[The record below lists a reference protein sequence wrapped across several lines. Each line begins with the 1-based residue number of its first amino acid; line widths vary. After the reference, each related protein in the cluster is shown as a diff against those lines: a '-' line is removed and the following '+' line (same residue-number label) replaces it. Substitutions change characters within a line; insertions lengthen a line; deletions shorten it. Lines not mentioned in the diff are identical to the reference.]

1 MRFTGVETGADFE
14 RFIISGLQEAG
25 LVVHDTPTSGDYGAD
40 LIFEYRGVRFAGQC
54 KYYADRVGVQAVQEI
69 LGALGY
75 YEADCGI
82 VFTNAVYTQQARNLA
97 EANGVLLL
105 DGEALMEFS
114 YEEWGIPLFD
124 AFLSGR
130 GIVRTV
136 RTEQE
141 WVMNDLMARYG
152 FSAQKIVK
160 DCISRGLPYYK
171 VGREY
176 RFVPEQVEK
185 WELQQRY
192 VPVGQKGVEE
202 LPAFRR
208 FRISLQHAYRD
219 AKNRGDREK
228 AREIK
233 RIMRINGIRNG
244 EGWYV
249 FLGTAV
255 MALSLMALL
264 IWAIQHV

>member
-14 RFIISGLQEAG
+14 RFIIRGLQEAG

-40 LIFEYRGVRFAGQC
+40 LIFEYRSVRFAGQC

-82 VFTNAVYTQQARNLA
+82 VFTNAVFTQQARNLA

-114 YEEWGIPLFD
+114 YDERGIPLLD
-124 AFLSGR
+124 AFMNRR
-130 GIVRTV
+130 GVVRTAQSA
-136 RTEQE
+136 QE

-152 FSAQKIVK
+152 FSAQKIIK

-185 WELQQRY
+185 WELKQRY
-192 VPVGQKGVEE
+192 IPVGQKGVEE
-202 LPAFRR
+202 LPAFRH
-208 FRISLQHAYRD
+208 FRLRLQHAYRD
-219 AKNRGDREK
+219 AKSRGDCDKE
-228 AREIK
+228 REI
-233 RIMRINGIRNG
+233 RQIMRINGIGNG
-244 EGWYV
+244 GGWHIA
-249 FLGTAV
+249 FGTAV
-255 MALSLMALL
+255 FVLALAVLL
-264 IWAIQHV
+264 LWAIQHR

>member
-14 RFIISGLQEAG
+14 RFIICGLQEAG

-40 LIFEYRGVRFAGQC
+40 LVFEYRGVRFAGQC
-54 KYYADRVGVQAVQEI
+54 KYYTDKVGVQAVQEI

-82 VFTNAVYTQQARNLA
+82 VFTNAVFTQQASNLA

-105 DGEALMEFS
+105 DGEALVEFS
-114 YEEWGIPLFD
+114 YNEQGIPLFD
-124 AFLSGR
+124 AFMNQR
-130 GIVRTV
+130 GAVRTV
-136 RTEQE
+136 RSVQE
-141 WVMNDLMARYG
+141 WVMNDLVARYG

-160 DCISRGLPYYK
+160 DCVSRGLPYYK

-185 WELQQRY
+185 WEIKQRY
-192 VPVGQKGVEE
+192 IPVGHNGVEE

-208 FRISLQHAYRD
+208 FRLRLQEAYRN
-219 AKNRGDREK
+219 AKNRGDRDK

-233 RIMRINGIRNG
+233 RIMRINGIGNG
-244 EGWYV
+244 GGWYIA
-249 FLGTAV
+249 LGTA
-255 MALSLMALL
+255 ALVLALAVLL
-264 IWAIQHV
+264 IWTVQHR